1 MGHLLNSIK
10 PGMILVSVTP
20 RKEPKNELVLAEA
33 TKKQLEE
40 MKQLDGTH
48 PVEKVLMVGDL
59 TESRD
64 ALKVEVGDRVILNPF
79 SQAIRIR
86 TATGAVAVLVPIWDV
101 LAVVGG

>member
-20 RKEPKNELVLAEA
+20 RKEPKNDLVLGEATKRELAEA
-33 TKKQLEE
+33 KQ
-40 MKQLDGTH
+40 MDGTH

-79 SQAIRIR
+79 TQTVRIR
-86 TATGAVAVLVPIWDV
+86 TATGDVAVLVPIWDV
-101 LAVVGG
+101 LAIVGG